1 MTNLLYWVEGW
12 LEIIRHGGEKMAK
25 QIKETPIL
33 SGRNAERFTKIIEKN
48 KEKQASKSEY
58 DRVMNNYNKL
68 KAKLKLD

>member
-1 MTNLLYWVEGW
+1 
-12 LEIIRHGGEKMAK
+12 MAK

-33 SGRNAERFTKIIEKN
+33 SGRNAKRFTKIIEKN

>member
-1 MTNLLYWVEGW
+1 
-12 LEIIRHGGEKMAK
+12 MAK